1 MIFGASKINPELR
14 ERFLSAIHDR
24 QAKSRLETAPTVWVL
39 GLALGLLLCG
49 PVLAAEPP
57 AALSLPDLF
66 ARLAAQPDLRA
77 RFVETKTLAVLD
89 TPLHIEGTVEFRKPA
104 YLAKHVVKPAPEDY
118 IIDGGTVT
126 VSKPTEGQRLELAL
140 ADYPALEAFA
150 ESLRAPLAGDLA
162 ALSRHWRPS
171 LGGSRKHWLLALA
184 PIRPEL
190 TAVVRVVRLQGQ
202 EDRLLRMEIDEANG
216 DTSSLSFEPLP

>member
-1 MIFGASKINPELR
+1 MIFGGSKISVG
-14 ERFLSAIHDR
+14 F
-24 QAKSRLETAPTVWVL
+24 
-39 GLALGLLLCG
+39 ALGLLLCG
-49 PVLAAEPP
+49 SAIAAEPP
-57 AALSLPDLF
+57 PALSLPDLF
-66 ARLAAQPDLRA
+66 ARLAARPDLRA
-77 RFVETKTLAVLD
+77 RFVETKTLAVLK
-89 TPLHIEGTVEFRKPA
+89 TPLRIEGTVEFRKPA
-104 YLAKHVVKPAPEDY
+104 YLAKHVEQPAQEDY
-118 IIDGGTVT
+118 IIDGGIVT
-126 VSKPTEGQRLELAL
+126 VNKPAEGQRVGLAL

-190 TAVVRVVRLQGQ
+190 AAVVRVVRLQGQ
-202 EDRLLRMEIDEANG
+202 EDRLVRMEIDEANG